1 MESIFEEAEDVTDER
16 EECLDECEIIEY
28 DMSLQTVPYDTK
40 PYEEFFRLYQFN
52 LSKEVVE
59 MFENP
64 Q

>member
-1 MESIFEEAEDVTDER
+1 MEGIFEEAEDVADER

>member
-40 PYEEFFRLYQFN
+40 PYEEFNLQFN